1 MRRILVLLSIA
12 LPMLVQAQVY
22 NLAGFGVVPAN
33 YSGLTPIGSSRF
45 AVVSDKE
52 THPGFYVWQIEQDPM
67 TGAVTR
73 VTSEGFRADNTP
85 LNRDAEGIAYCS
97 SRGTVYISGEADQ
110 RIVEHRLDGSLTGRE
125 LAIPEGFGT
134 GDIQPNRGFEALGYD
149 TLRHVFWTTTES
161 PRRGDREGMLHLLQ
175 FDDQGRCIGQHDYM
189 LDAPQSRNPGRD
201 HYHGVVAIT
210 PLPDGTLA
218 LLERE
223 ARIAPRYNGSRCW
236 CKVYLW
242 NPLTGE
248 KSLLEEWNTKF
259 SLTNTR
265 MANYEGMCLGQV
277 LTDGTQTLL
286 LVSDSQAGFGKGKW
300 HLKDYLKVIEIR
312 S

>member
-1 MRRILVLLSIA
+1 
-12 LPMLVQAQVY
+12 MLVQAQVY

-52 THPGFYVWQIEQDPM
+52 THPGFYVWHISQDTT
-67 TGAVTR
+67 TGAILEI
-73 VTSEGFRADNTP
+73 SDEGFRADATP
-85 LNRDAEGIAYCS
+85 LNRDAEGIAYCP

-161 PRRGDREGMLHLLQ
+161 PRRGDREGLLHLLQ

-210 PLPDGTLA
+210 PLPDGTLV

-277 LTDGTQTLL
+277 LADGTQTLL